1 MGHHHDG
8 RNDVILLIMKIV
20 GNVCFGS
27 GDDND
32 NPAVVD
38 GSDDDLGM
46 TKMKRA
52 TSSMMVV
59 LTDLVTNGLIAKV
72 PVM

>member
-59 LTDLVTNGLIAKV
+59 LTDLVTNGPIAGV
-72 PVM
+72 LVM

>member
-1 MGHHHDG
+1 M
-8 RNDVILLIMKIV
+8 
-20 GNVCFGS
+20 CFGC
-27 GDDND
+27 GDDID
-32 NPAVVD
+32 NHAVVD
-38 GSDDDLGM
+38 GGDVDLGM

-59 LTDLVTNGLIAKV
+59 LTDLVTNGLIAGG

>member
-38 GSDDDLGM
+38 GSDDDLGII
-46 TKMKRA
+46 KMKRA

-59 LTDLVTNGLIAKV
+59 LTDLVTNGPIAGV

>member
-1 MGHHHDG
+1 MQT
-8 RNDVILLIMKIV
+8 V
-20 GNVCFGS
+20 GIVCFSSSDGS
-27 GDDND
+27 
-32 NPAVVD
+32 VD
-38 GSDDDLGM
+38 GGDPTVGDGGSVDLRT

-59 LTDLVTNGLIAKV
+59 LTDLVTNGLIAGV

>member
-1 MGHHHDG
+1 
-8 RNDVILLIMKIV
+8 MKIV

-59 LTDLVTNGLIAKV
+59 LTDLVTNGLIAGV

>member
-1 MGHHHDG
+1 M
-8 RNDVILLIMKIV
+8 
-20 GNVCFGS
+20 CFGC

-38 GSDDDLGM
+38 GGDDDLRI

-59 LTDLVTNGLIAKV
+59 LTGW
-72 PVM
+72 

>member
-1 MGHHHDG
+1 MQ
-8 RNDVILLIMKIV
+8 IV
-20 GNVCFGS
+20 GTLCFGS
-27 GDDND
+27 SVDGGD
-32 NPAVVD
+32 PIVVD
-38 GSDDDLGM
+38 GDDVDLGM

-59 LTDLVTNGLIAKV
+59 LTDLVTNGLIAGV

>member
-59 LTDLVTNGLIAKV
+59 LTDLVTNGPIAGV

>member
-32 NPAVVD
+32 NPAVID

-59 LTDLVTNGLIAKV
+59 LTDLVTNGPIAGV

>member
-1 MGHHHDG
+1 M
-8 RNDVILLIMKIV
+8 
-20 GNVCFGS
+20 CFGC

-38 GSDDDLGM
+38 GSDVDLRT

-59 LTDLVTNGLIAKV
+59 LTDLVTNGPIAGV

>member
-1 MGHHHDG
+1 MGRHHDG
-8 RNDVILLIMKIV
+8 RNDVILLVMKIV
-20 GNVCFGS
+20 GNVCFGC
-27 GDDND
+27 GDDID
-32 NPAVVD
+32 NHAVVD
-38 GSDDDLGM
+38 GGDVDLGM

-59 LTDLVTNGLIAKV
+59 LTDLVTNGPIAGV